1 MATQAADLL
10 STYGDI
16 SNAPGRRQQAR
27 TIETLAGET
36 SSGITGATTV
46 EDAYDAIFDIVLADR
61 AVTTNSIGR
70 ASSVSAV
77 QGRILSLSTLVG
89 GSNYVT
95 GTYSAVALTGGTG
108 TGATANIT
116 VNNAGGIIAL
126 DTLVGGSNYVTGTY
140 SAVALTGGTGT
151 GATANIT
158 VNNAGGIIAL
168 DTLVGGTLYD
178 DGTYTAVPLTGGA
191 GTGAQAT
198 IVVAS
203 GAVTTVTLTASGT
216 GYTDND
222 VLSASDA
229 NLGNLGTGSGF
240 SISVN
245 GTKGA
250 VSAVSLVAGGA
261 AYDVGEVLSASN
273 TNLGG
278 AGSGFSITVASTT
291 GPINA

>member
-1 MATQAADLL
+1 MATKAAELV
-10 STYGDI
+10 SAYGDV
-16 SNAPGRRQQAR
+16 SSAPGRRCQAQ
-27 TIETLAGET
+27 TIETIASET
-36 SSGITGATTV
+36 SAGITGATTV
-46 EDAYDAIFDIVLADR
+46 EDAYDAIFAIAVADR
-61 AVTTNSIGR
+61 EVTTDTFGR
-70 ASSVSAV
+70 VTRIEVV
-77 QGRILSLSTLVG
+77 QGRILTLSTLVG

-95 GTYSAVALTGGTG
+95 GV
-108 TGATANIT
+108 
-116 VNNAGGIIAL
+116 
-126 DTLVGGSNYVTGTY
+126 Y

-178 DGTYTAVPLTGGA
+178 DGTYTAVPLTGGT

-203 GAVTTVTLTASGT
+203 GIVTTVTLTASGT

-240 SISVN
+240 AISVN

-261 AYDVGEVLSASN
+261 AYDVGEVLSAAN

-278 AGSGFSITVASTT
+278 AGSGFSITVATTT

>member
-1 MATQAADLL
+1 MATLPAGGSSYGNI
-10 STYGDI
+10 ST
-16 SNAPGRRQQAR
+16 APGRQDEDELKNR
-27 TIETLAGET
+27 THTTANVSGGVTTTTTVPATFATL
-36 SSGITGATTV
+36 ATTV
-46 EDAYDAIFDIVLADR
+46 AANGTVAACKTAIRTVRRTDR
-61 AVTTNSIGR
+61 IPSSNNANKTGRVTRVDT
-70 ASSVSAV
+70 V
-77 QGRILSLSTLVG
+77 QGRILTVGTLVG

-95 GTYSAVALTGGTG
+95 GV
-108 TGATANIT
+108 
-116 VNNAGGIIAL
+116 
-126 DTLVGGSNYVTGTY
+126 Y

-168 DTLVGGTLYD
+168 DTLVGGTLYGN
-178 DGTYTAVPLTGGA
+178 GTYTAVPLTGGT

-203 GAVTTVTLTASGT
+203 GIVTTVTLTASGT
-216 GYTDND
+216 GYTDNN

-240 SISVN
+240 TISVN

-261 AYDVGEVLSASN
+261 AYDVGEVLSAAAAN
-273 TNLGG
+273 IGG
-278 AGSGFSITVASTT
+278 TGSGFSVTVATT
-291 GPINA
+291 SGPINA